1 MSQLLYANLP
11 IPTQSGTEIITTD
24 KIDALTS
31 ALLEMPPANV
41 ITTHTFAPSVY
52 ERKITIPPWTVL
64 TGAPHKTDYKVR
76 LEKGK
81 IAVNLEDGT
90 VRILTAPCE
99 LNVKAGAQRAGRV
112 FEDEVVWVDVYDN
125 PDDCQDLD
133 VLEERLYVVPECGLA
148 DSRNRQLITD
158 SRKDFDLFLSEL
170 GMSQPE
176 MDAIVHISVDLVP
189 MPSEYFVTLKPSNLH
204 GQGLFTTK
212 VFRQGEMV
220 APMQL
225 NHKRTPAGRFI
236 NHSFKNNVLPVKIE
250 GNIYAI
256 ATRDIGEGEEL
267 LVNYRDSLKVNSEL
281 NLQRKS

>member
-1 MSQLLYANLP
+1 MAQLLYADLP
-11 IPTQSGTEIITTD
+11 IPVQTGTEIITTD

-31 ALLEMPPANV
+31 ALLTMPPADV
-41 ITTHTFAPSVY
+41 ITKHTFLPNVY

-64 TGAPHKTDYKVR
+64 TGAPHKTDYLVR

-90 VRILTAPCE
+90 VKILIAPCQFE
-99 LNVKAGAQRAGRV
+99 VKAGAQRAGRV

-125 PDDCQDLD
+125 PDNCQDLD
-133 VLEERLYVVPECGLA
+133 VLEERLYIVPECGLA
-148 DSRNRQLITD
+148 DSRNRQLIAD
-158 SRKDFDLFLSEL
+158 SRNDFDLFLTEL
-170 GMSQPE
+170 GMTQPE
-176 MDAIVHISVDLVP
+176 MDAIVHIDVDLVP
-189 MPSEYFVTLKPSNLH
+189 MPTEYFVKLKPSNLH
-204 GQGLFTTK
+204 GQGLFTAK
-212 VFRQGEMV
+212 VFKQGEMI

-256 ATRDIGEGEEL
+256 AIRDIGEGEEL

>member
-1 MSQLLYANLP
+1 MTQLLYADLP
-11 IPTQSGTEIITTD
+11 IPVQTGMELITTD
-24 KIDALTS
+24 KIDSLTS
-31 ALLEMPPANV
+31 ALLKMPPANV
-41 ITTHTFAPSVY
+41 VTEHTFLPNVY

-64 TGAPHKTDYKVR
+64 TGAPHKTDYLVR

-90 VRILTAPCE
+90 VKILIAPCE

-148 DSRNRQLITD
+148 DSRHRLLIAD
-158 SRKDFDLFLSEL
+158 SCKDFELFLAEL
-170 GMSQPE
+170 DMTQPQ
-176 MDAIVHISVDLVP
+176 MDAIVHIDVDLVP
-189 MPSEYFVTLKPSNLH
+189 MPLEYFVKLKQSALH

-212 VFRQGEMV
+212 VFKQGEMI

-236 NHSFKNNVLPVKIE
+236 NHSFKNNILPVKIE

-256 ATRDIGEGEEL
+256 ATRDIGNGEEL